1 MSYHC
6 CCCCLC
12 VFRCWSCFRQFT
24 FCLSSLLSL
33 FLCLGLVSDSLHLV
47 CRHCCLY
54 FYALVLFQTV
64 YILFVIIVVSVFM
77 PWSCFKQFTSCLS
90 LMLSSWG
97 APVRL
102 TGRSNP
108 VTDCCCGC
116 LLRLT
121 LSVVVCTVELN
132 AAPSTTGQQ
141 ARTGGQLGQSS
152 ETVPIKA
159 PAPMWRC
166 SRIMHMQRELHPT
179 ILASL
184 EGCVDQVSALM
195 VPPCPPPH
203 PHPRHLSL
211 FRLYSLLWFCA
222 LFVL

>member
-1 MSYHC
+1 MH
-6 CCCCLC
+6 
-12 VFRCWSCFRQFT
+12 
-24 FCLSSLLSL
+24 
-33 FLCLGLVSDSLHLV
+33 
-47 CRHCCLY
+47 
-54 FYALVLFQTV
+54 
-64 YILFVIIVVSVFM
+64 
-77 PWSCFKQFTSCLS
+77 WSCFKQFTSCLS
-90 LMLSSWG
+90 SLLSLFLCISLVSNNLHLVCHWCRHPG
-97 APVRL
+97 VPLCGWQDVKIQLL
-102 TGRSNP
+102 T
-108 VTDCCCGC
+108 VVVAACW
-116 LLRLT
+116 LLT

-195 VPPCPPPH
+195 VPPCPPP
-203 PHPRHLSL
+203 PLPPDPFLC
-211 FRLYSLLWFCA
+211 FDYISLLWYCA